1 LTAKW
6 RFLVRVSRSVTV
18 AALLFLSMILFLDAA
33 AHSAHV
39 FFLTES
45 LGRVELERV
54 EIDDGEVITL
64 GGDEVITLVIPLG
77 TGQSGDLVKKEMRS
91 GVITIRS
98 AGGELHITRNND
110 SGKEMAY
117 PAVKIEDLPEY
128 DIRVN
133 VAGGDGTREAFRISR
148 YEDYDTDDGPVID
161 MFAGMIPLEEGDY
174 SITLEISAAEA
185 AAKVSGETTIYYEN
199 GFILAEGAL
208 PDGRKGWFIVDFGA
222 SGTVVSK
229 DFLPSYVDIEEVKG
243 LEYSERGR
251 REVKSVMSGAGGA
264 VTGFLGNASPG
275 DLFVGDV
282 RFPDVTVSVIESM
295 PEFGSREIAGILGL
309 DLMKRCDRIAF
320 EYPRSGPGVMMMG
333 DRHVISGTDAS
344 SAEIPFYLVAK
355 HVFLDG
361 EVNEVPVSFLFDTG
375 ARNSIISAS
384 KAGEARLREAADGK
398 KGEVRGLDDTPVETT
413 AVIADR
419 LRLGDWLHSDV
430 RFLAADLS
438 VFESM
443 GLRQGGGIIGNDFL
457 DDYRLIE
464 LDFSR
469 EVISLWE

>member
-1 LTAKW
+1 MRCCRAVTA
-6 RFLVRVSRSVTV
+6 
-18 AALLFLSMILFLDAA
+18 AALIVLSAVLPLDAA
-33 AHSAHV
+33 GRSVHV
-39 FFLTES
+39 FVLTES
-45 LGRVELERV
+45 LGRLDIERI

-64 GGDEVITLVIPLG
+64 GGDEVITVVIPLG
-77 TGQSGDLVKKEMRS
+77 VGQSGDLMKKEMRS
-91 GVITIRS
+91 GEITIRS
-98 AGGELHITRNND
+98 AAGELHISKKQDDGR
-110 SGKEMAY
+110 EMSY
-117 PAVKIEDLPEY
+117 PVVRIEDLPAY

-133 VAGGDGTREAFRISR
+133 VAGGDGTKKAFRISR
-148 YEDYDTDDGPVID
+148 YEDYETDDGPVID

-185 AAKVSGETTIYYEN
+185 AASVSGETTIYYEN

-208 PDGRKGWFIVDFGA
+208 SDGRKGWFIVDFGA

-243 LEYSERGR
+243 LEYSEKGR

-275 DLFVGDV
+275 DLFIGDV
-282 RFPDVTVSVIESM
+282 RFPDVTVNVIESM

-333 DRHVISGTDAS
+333 SRHMISRTDAS
-344 SAEIPFYLVAK
+344 SAEVPFYLVAK

-384 KAGEARLREAADGK
+384 KADEARLSEAASGQ
-398 KGEVRGLDDTPVETT
+398 KGELRGLDDNPVEST
-413 AVIADR
+413 AVMADR

-457 DDYRLIE
+457 DDYRLVE
-464 LDFSR
+464 LDFAR
-469 EVISLWE
+469 EIISLWK